1 MAEKADQFEIMKRI
15 YEVSLLLT
23 RKPTSYIVQYAA
35 EKWEVGERQAREYI
49 KLARKEWEKYFSQVK
64 KCGMSYHVSQLRD
77 LKDQALSR
85 QALIGLGFNRRLVDV
100 PDLNLAFEIAK
111 EEGKLMGIYPTEKHK
126 LEIEGSLEVNSEL
139 DKKLAQLDIKE
150 LQKLA
155 KLSIKANAIKE

>member
-1 MAEKADQFEIMKRI
+1 MAEKSDQFEIMKRI

-35 EKWEVGERQAREYI
+35 EKWKVGERQAREYI
-49 KLARKEWEKYFSQVK
+49 KEARKEWEKYFSQVK
-64 KCGMSYHVSQLRD
+64 KCGMSYHVNQLRG
-77 LKDQALSR
+77 LKDQALDR
-85 QALIGLGFNRRLVDV
+85 QTLIGDRFNRQIVNV

-111 EEGKLMGIYPTEKHK
+111 EEGKLMGVYPTEKHK
-126 LEIEGSLEVNSEL
+126 LEIEGSLEINSEL